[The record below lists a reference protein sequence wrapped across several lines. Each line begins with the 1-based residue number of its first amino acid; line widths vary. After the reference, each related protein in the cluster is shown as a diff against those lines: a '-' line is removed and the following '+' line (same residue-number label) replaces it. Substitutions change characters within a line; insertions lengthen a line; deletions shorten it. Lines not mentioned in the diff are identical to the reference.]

1 MKTITAY
8 FAAILFCLLTVTLS
22 QAQNPTYI
30 LNSTN
35 RTPLPS
41 VVNLIE
47 WDIDMTWTNSGVAPN
62 YEYAGGQ
69 YFFDMNNNIA
79 NGGTLTMSN
88 AGSDLPTAMQ
98 PRNPTVFNSG
108 GGISQLRWAVNTFPG
123 AGNGFAMPA
132 GVPVTIVR
140 VRVQTTAAAF
150 APVAMNLTWRNALP
164 NPFTKIFA
172 YVGTTNTDISTPPN
186 HIISFGNDP
195 LLNGIY
201 ANFYSNVRT
210 ISYGQTV
217 NFLDST
223 LGSPTSWAWTFPGG
237 TPSSST
243 AQNPTNI
250 RYNTPGIYS
259 VSLTS
264 SKSGYSNTITK
275 TNYIT
280 VTPLP
285 CVPTWLQMIRLSD
298 AGNVNDSLFYGIA
311 PQGTD
316 GLDTCLGEQALP
328 PAPPAGAFDCRFQLA
343 SPNDSKRDIRSDTI
357 TYNNWYI
364 RFQPSSAGYPIT
376 FTWNPAAL
384 PTSGFFNLKD
394 AVNGTI
400 VNINMRNQSSYV
412 LTNTGIT
419 TLRIEFLN
427 KRSVSVNVNP
437 FWNMLSVPLLA
448 DNMNVTALFP
458 GCYLPAYTF
467 NNGYV
472 TATTLTNG
480 KGYWVQFE
488 NAGTYPIYG
497 IPATSTTIN
506 VVQGW
511 NMIGPFDENIPVNR
525 LVSNPPGIIISPYY
539 GFNYG
544 YVTADTLKVGKGYWV
559 RASAAGTLTRSIT
572 SNPENS
578 PVLADDPN
586 SWTRIEIADNAGNKS
601 SLYLANANSITSS
614 FDLPPVPP
622 SGIFDVRFGS
632 DASVEA
638 FGQNHQIKLNSAT
651 HPLKIK
657 AFNLSGMKLRLT
669 DGVNGAFV
677 NRELEEGVE
686 IVINENFDNFVLI
699 EENLIPKTYDL
710 SQNYPNPFN
719 PVTTI
724 KYQIPEAGSVNLVIY
739 DILGREISTLVN
751 TFQAAGYYEMRFD
764 ATDVASGVYFYRL
777 KTEKFS
783 DLKKMIILK

>member
-1 MKTITAY
+1 MKRRLTFY
-8 FAAILFCLLTVTLS
+8 AAIMLCLLIANAS
-22 QAQNPTYI
+22 YSQNPTYI
-30 LNSTN
+30 LNCTN

-41 VVNLIE
+41 VVNSVE
-47 WDIDMTWTNSGVAPN
+47 WDLDMTWTNSGVVPN

-69 YFFDMNNNIA
+69 FFFDLNPGIA
-79 NGGTLTMSN
+79 NGGTVTMSN
-88 AGSDLPTAMQ
+88 VGSDMPVNMQ
-98 PRNPTVFNSG
+98 PRNPTVYSTTTPW
-108 GGISQLRWAVNTFPG
+108 QLRWAVNTFPG
-123 AGNGFAMPA
+123 AGSGFPMPA
-132 GVPVTIVR
+132 GVPITIVR
-140 VRVQTTAAAF
+140 IRLQTTAATF

-172 YVGTTNTDISTPPN
+172 YVGTTNTDISTPPT
-186 HIISFGNDP
+186 HIISFSNDP

-210 ISYGQTV
+210 VSYGQTV

-223 LGSPTSWAWTFPGG
+223 LGSPTNWAWTFTGG

-250 RYNTPGIYS
+250 RYNTPGIYP
-259 VSLTS
+259 VKLIA
-264 SKSGYSNTITK
+264 SKSGYSDTITK

-285 CVPTWLQMIRLSD
+285 CVPVWLQMIRLSD
-298 AGNVNDSLFYGIA
+298 AGNINDSLYYGVA
-311 PQGTD
+311 PQGTN
-316 GLDTCLGEQALP
+316 GIDTCLGEQVLP
-328 PAPPAGAFDCRFQLA
+328 PPPPTGVFDCRFQLT
-343 SPNDSKRDIRSDTI
+343 SPDDSKRDIRSDTI

-364 RFQPSSAGYPIT
+364 KFQPSSAGYPIT

-384 PTSGFFNLKD
+384 PTTGFFNLKD
-394 AVNGTI
+394 VVNGTI
-400 VNINMRNQSSYV
+400 VNINMRNQGSYV
-412 LTNTGIT
+412 LTNTGLT
-419 TLRIEFLN
+419 SLRIEFLN
-427 KRSVSVNVNP
+427 KRTIPVSVNP
-437 FWNMLSVPLLA
+437 FWNMLSVPLLS
-448 DNMNVTALFP
+448 DNMHVTSLFP
-458 GCYLPAYTF
+458 GCYLPAYGYD
-467 NNGYV
+467 NGYV
-472 TATTLTNG
+472 TATNLDNG

-497 IPATSTTIN
+497 IPPTSTAIS

-511 NMIGPFDENIPVNR
+511 NIIGPFDENIPVNR
-525 LVSNPPGIIISPYY
+525 LVSNPPGIVISPYY

-559 RASAAGTLTRSIT
+559 RTSAAGTLTRSIT
-572 SNPENS
+572 NNPENT
-578 PVLADDPN
+578 PVLADN
-586 SWTRIEIADNAGNKS
+586 LNNWTRIEIADNGGNKS

-622 SGIFDVRFGS
+622 SGIFDVRFGTET
-632 DASVEA
+632 SVEA

-657 AFNLSGMKLRLT
+657 AYNLGGIKLRLT
-669 DGVNGAFV
+669 DGVNGAFI

-686 IVINENFDNFVLI
+686 IIINENFDNFVLI